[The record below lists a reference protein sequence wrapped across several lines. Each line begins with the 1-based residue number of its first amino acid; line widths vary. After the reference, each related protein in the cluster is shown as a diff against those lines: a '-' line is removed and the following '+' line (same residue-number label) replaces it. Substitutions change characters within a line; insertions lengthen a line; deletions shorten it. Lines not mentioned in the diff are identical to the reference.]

1 MSKTLLVVDDD
12 KDLVEMLTT
21 AFTGHGYQVVPAY
34 DGQEGLEKAIELKPD
49 LILLDIQMPKLD
61 GDQMYMT
68 LRSDESTKKIPI
80 IILTGL
86 RTEQEI
92 LENKEENTF
101 AKPVSINLLL
111 LKVEEM
117 LKA

>member
-1 MSKTLLVVDDD
+1 MAKTLLVVDDD
-12 KDLVEMLTT
+12 KNQVLMLTT
-21 AFTGHGYQVVPAY
+21 AFTGHGYQVIPAY
-34 DGQEGLEKAIELKPD
+34 DGREGLEKAIKLKPD
-49 LILLDIQMPKLD
+49 LIVLDVNMPILD

-68 LRSDESTKKIPI
+68 LRDNESTKKIPI

-92 LENKEENTF
+92 AENKEENTF
-101 AKPVSINLLL
+101 AKPVSIERLLT
-111 LKVEEM
+111 KVKEM